1 MAPTGALLKR
11 TGTLVNFVAKALNT
25 QGERTHVKARQDAEA
40 ADQEYRVA
48 VRHLDRQRLSLEDK
62 IQDTLKTLQR
72 WETDRLRAVKSGML
86 LSTHFKS
93 KPLRGTF

>member
-1 MAPTGALLKR
+1 MLKR

-25 QGERTHVKARQDAEA
+25 QGERTYVKARQDAEA

-72 WETDRLRAVKSGML
+72 WETDRLRAVKSGMF
-86 LSTHFKS
+86 LSTHSRTKS
-93 KPLRGTF
+93 LRGTF